1 MGKTYT
7 SNYNLTKDD
16 ENEFYN
22 VAVQSE
28 NMELIDGALKALSDE
43 KVSHIEGKGLSTN
56 DYSDAEKQ
64 KLAKIPEDAIDYQH
78 PATHSL
84 DMITETGAR
93 KIFSSAER
101 TKLSGI
107 DEGANNY
114 THPSSHSL
122 DMITETAAKKIM
134 TSAER
139 SKLAGIASGAQVNT
153 VTSVAGKTGAVS
165 LAKADVGLSSV
176 ANYGVATTAEAE
188 AGTSNSR
195 YMTPLRVKEAISNNV
210 TTTVGAGNND
220 TSFHLAR
227 ENTFRA
233 YASFAMYDSTVYLPE
248 NVNGKVFEGIIL
260 VSGTYRLD
268 LNLRTNNTYAE
279 TYARI
284 YKNGVPYGQQRY
296 LEGDGPTTFVED
308 LSFKRGDKIQIYGY
322 SDASRASW
330 NLRACTNATD
340 FIYIHVHM

>member
-28 NMELIDGALKALSDE
+28 NMDLIDGALKALSDE

-139 SKLAGIASGAQVNT
+139 SKLSGIQSGAQVNSV
-153 VTSVAGKTGAVS
+153 VTEIAYSQYISFANSTGNPRICPVATLSIPVGDAKEVYVVLGIGTSSPYSGPSFWAFRNIPRVFCHSMDNNSGAAPQWQPSNLGFGSTIVS
-165 LAKADVGLSSV
+165 GSNAWRYSFSSV
-176 ANYGVATTAEAE
+176 IGPTYYIYVIDC
-188 AGTSNSR
+188 
-195 YMTPLRVKEAISNNV
+195 Y
-210 TTTVGAGNND
+210 
-220 TSFHLAR
+220 F
-227 ENTFRA
+227 
-233 YASFAMYDSTVYLPE
+233 
-248 NVNGKVFEGIIL
+248 
-260 VSGTYRLD
+260 SGTNLIIKLTNYRD
-268 LNLRTNNTYAE
+268 AYSA
-279 TYARI
+279 
-284 YKNGVPYGQQRY
+284 
-296 LEGDGPTTFVED
+296 TFNV
-308 LSFKRGDKIQIYGY
+308 GGY
-322 SDASRASW
+322 R
-330 NLRACTNATD
+330 R
-340 FIYIHVHM
+340 

>member
-84 DMITETGAR
+84 DMITET
-93 KIFSSAER
+93 
-101 TKLSGI
+101 
-107 DEGANNY
+107 
-114 THPSSHSL
+114 
-122 DMITETAAKKIM
+122 AAKKIM

-139 SKLAGIASGAQVNT
+139 SKLAGIQSGAQVNA

-165 LAKADVGLSSV
+165 LSKADVGLS
-176 ANYGVATTAEAE
+176 AILNYGVATQAEAE
-188 AGTSNSR
+188 AGTSDTK
-195 YMTPLRVKEAISNNV
+195 YMTPLRVKEAVDTNV
-210 TTTVGAGNND
+210 KIAHGSYTGNGDANRNITVGFTPKKVIIGYRR
-220 TSFHLAR
+220 SVSII
-227 ENTFRA
+227 TFESWSRQISGSA
-233 YASFAMYDSTVYLPE
+233 E
-248 NVNGKVFEGIIL
+248 VFEEVLLTSTGFSL
-260 VSGTYRLD
+260 GLSA
-268 LNLRTNNTYAE
+268 N
-279 TYARI
+279 ARI
-284 YKNGVPYGQQRY
+284 NCSG
-296 LEGDGPTTFVED
+296 
-308 LSFKRGDKIQIYGY
+308 
-322 SDASRASW
+322 
-330 NLRACTNATD
+330 ATYD
-340 FIYIHVHM
+340 WTAIG